1 MNTDDPWPDLEE
13 AEYRVLVM
21 QKKLHR
27 WYWDHPYQRHEHVES
42 RMRWKSHV
50 RFGGRARETH
60 QPKGWQG
67 ALVRPLHRDPH

>member
-1 MNTDDPWPDLEE
+1 
-13 AEYRVLVM
+13 
-21 QKKLHR
+21 
-27 WYWDHPYQRHEHVES
+27 VES

-67 ALVRPLHRDPH
+67 ALVRPLHIELAPENPNRPKPWTGEQCSTFLEHVAEERLANL